1 MVQAVAFSSVLP
13 RWKSYTQSNSPSRY
27 YVLEKILI
35 PIVLYAN
42 RGDGDFFFLSIENI
56 VGRRNAS
63 PLGVP
68 ADLKSADKK
77 GSTYLMRICN
87 PPQAR
92 MLHQDIGDMKSLRLR
107 IANPR

>member
-42 RGDGDFFFLSIENI
+42 RGDGDFFFLSILLNI
-56 VGRRNAS
+56 KDLS
-63 PLGVP
+63 PFPCMFQKTFL
-68 ADLKSADKK
+68 
-77 GSTYLMRICN
+77 
-87 PPQAR
+87 
-92 MLHQDIGDMKSLRLR
+92 SLQQNYK
-107 IANPR
+107 INS